1 MKIELN
7 VPDKRMGQVSKEI
20 GINIISTEAA
30 RTIRNVLKA
39 VSKIS
44 CPKRLERTAIK
55 TAATTGRVLQLTNLS
70 SIHMLSSAVS
80 IVGR

>member
-7 VPDKRMGQVSKEI
+7 VPDKRMGQVSREI

-30 RTIRNVLKA
+30 RIIRNVLNA

-44 CPKRLERTAIK
+44 CLKRLEITAIK
-55 TAATTGRVLQLTNLS
+55 TAATTGRVLQLANLS
-70 SIHMLSSAVS
+70 SINMLPSAVS